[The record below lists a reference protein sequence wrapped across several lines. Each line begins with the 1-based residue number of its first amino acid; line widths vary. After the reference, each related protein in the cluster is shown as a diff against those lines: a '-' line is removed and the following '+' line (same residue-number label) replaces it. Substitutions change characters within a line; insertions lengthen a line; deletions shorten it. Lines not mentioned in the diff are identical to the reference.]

1 MNMNNQPATS
11 GIIRQKYQG
20 LQSLLGENSRLL
32 EVMADLEADLRFLPL
47 GSASL
52 EHQIRSLLE
61 GTLLMIED
69 LNQIAES
76 HYQGLYSA
84 FVKIEEQIMQQ
95 LRRPSAKSPKVQLIP
110 ISEMDLTQ
118 ERLVGGKAARLGEL
132 KKRFPDLVPDG
143 FAVTIGAYENW
154 VSEPRLASEIRILLD
169 TLEVSSDPERFRE
182 KAGRIREMIEHSS
195 LPQVIEE
202 TIRTFVQGRWPQ
214 EQHWAVRSSAVGEDT
229 SLTFAGQFAS
239 FLNIPSEFLAKTYQK
254 VVASRFSD
262 RAIAYRLSSGITE
275 VETPMAVLFLP
286 LIQARSSG
294 VLYTQDPGQP
304 ANKDILISSTW
315 GLAADLVGGQAPA
328 DFFRMDYR
336 NPGQAKESRIAFKKE
351 RLIQGQPGQ
360 MERQANTPE
369 VQAAPSISDEER
381 SLLAGWAVK
390 IEKQFGA
397 PQDIEWAID
406 QTGKIWILQCRPL
419 RLIEP
424 QESGST
430 SPGERPLLS
439 GGITIFPGRAV
450 APVQIVT
457 PGQGLSS
464 LPHGVI
470 LVVPQAVPEIG
481 TVLPHLAGCI
491 AEQGQPT
498 GHAATLLREF
508 AVPSIFDVPAAT
520 VKLRSGDLIGLDA
533 THRQIFEGNPWPDVR
548 ERTMARL
555 VKPKIKPEAGPLH
568 DLILKL
574 KLTDPQARNFRPE
587 AAESI
592 HDLIRFVHE
601 KGIASLFAVGDK
613 ETRKK
618 GISSRRLS
626 SPIPLYL
633 FVLDLGGAFHNGG
646 PTQKEVAPE
655 QIRSTPFQALWKGMM
670 DPRVSWAGRTE
681 IDLKGF
687 ASVMSSSLSQ
697 DMGAMR
703 KMGDPNYLLVAPDY
717 MSLNIRLAYHY
728 AMVDSLISPVT
739 ENNYVNFRF
748 RGGGGS
754 LQRRDLRARF
764 LKEVLL
770 SSRFSVDQRGDLVT
784 AWLRGYPEASS
795 EAGLELLGKLMG
807 CARQMDMLMEN
818 EATVRH
824 YVDRFLA
831 SDYEAFA

>member
-1 MNMNNQPATS
+1 MDMTNQPATS

-76 HYQGLYSA
+76 HYQGLYPA
-84 FVKIEEQIMQQ
+84 FVKIEEQILQQ
-95 LRRPSAKSPKVQLIP
+95 LRKPSANPPKMQLIP

-132 KKRFPDLVPDG
+132 KKSFPDLVPDG
-143 FAVTIGAYENW
+143 FAVTIGAYESW

-182 KAGRIREMIEHSS
+182 KAGRIREIIEHSS
-195 LPQVIEE
+195 LPQAIEE
-202 TIRTFVQGRWPQ
+202 TIRTFVQGRWSQKQP
-214 EQHWAVRSSAVGEDT
+214 WAVRSSAVGEDT

-286 LIQARSSG
+286 LIEARSSG

-351 RLIQGQPGQ
+351 RLVSGQPGQ
-360 MERQANTPE
+360 MERQANTP
-369 VQAAPSISDEER
+369 QMQSAPSISDEEMA
-381 SLLAGWAVK
+381 LLAEWAVK

-419 RLIEP
+419 RLIKP

-533 THRQIFEGNPWPDVR
+533 THRQVFQGNPWPDVR

-555 VKPKIKPEAGPLH
+555 VKPKTKPEAGPLH

-574 KLTDPQARNFRPE
+574 KLTDPQCPQFPA
-587 AAESI
+587 
-592 HDLIRFVHE
+592 
-601 KGIASLFAVGDK
+601 
-613 ETRKK
+613 
-618 GISSRRLS
+618 
-626 SPIPLYL
+626 
-633 FVLDLGGAFHNGG
+633 
-646 PTQKEVAPE
+646 
-655 QIRSTPFQALWKGMM
+655 
-670 DPRVSWAGRTE
+670 
-681 IDLKGF
+681 
-687 ASVMSSSLSQ
+687 
-697 DMGAMR
+697 
-703 KMGDPNYLLVAPDY
+703 
-717 MSLNIRLAYHY
+717 
-728 AMVDSLISPVT
+728 
-739 ENNYVNFRF
+739 
-748 RGGGGS
+748 
-754 LQRRDLRARF
+754 
-764 LKEVLL
+764 
-770 SSRFSVDQRGDLVT
+770 
-784 AWLRGYPEASS
+784 
-795 EAGLELLGKLMG
+795 
-807 CARQMDMLMEN
+807 
-818 EATVRH
+818 
-824 YVDRFLA
+824 
-831 SDYEAFA
+831 